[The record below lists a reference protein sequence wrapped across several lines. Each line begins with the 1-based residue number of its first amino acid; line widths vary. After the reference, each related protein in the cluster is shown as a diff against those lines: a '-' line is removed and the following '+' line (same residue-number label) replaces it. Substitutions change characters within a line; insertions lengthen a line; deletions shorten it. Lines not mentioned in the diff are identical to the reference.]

1 MRKTNIVLV
10 VTLVLSVLAGLTLN
24 QAKGVSA
31 QSESPVGL
39 VVAYIP
45 GQSITILDEKG
56 QQKEYVLDA
65 FVKIE
70 PAEKAN
76 FLGVGSFVTIIANA
90 SISKEKQIAVGIVVH
105 PKVPE
110 GLKELLPTATPLVK
124 NTPLPT
130 DVPVTSTPK
139 VGETATT
146 VETTTATPVGTLTTT
161 PIGTLTATPVMKDTS
176 ASTDAKES
184 PKTNTLIE
192 WLRSF
197 FQQILSG

>member
-10 VTLVLSVLAGLTLN
+10 ITLVLSVLAGLTLN

-31 QSESPVGL
+31 QGESPVGL

-45 GQSITILDEKG
+45 GQSITIVDEKG
-56 QQKEYVLDA
+56 QQKEYVLDPS
-65 FVKIE
+65 VKIE

-76 FLGVGSFVTIIANA
+76 SLGVGSFVTIIANA

-130 DVPVTSTPK
+130 DIPVTPTPK
-139 VGETATT
+139 IGETATL
-146 VETTTATPVGTLTTT
+146 VETTTATPV
-161 PIGTLTATPVMKDTS
+161 GTLTATPVMKDTS
-176 ASTDAKES
+176 ASTDAKDS
-184 PKTNTLIE
+184 PKANTFIE

-197 FQQILSG
+197 FQMVLSGQ